1 MYLKTLLVSGAL
13 LAAVLPARAAD
24 QAPAAAAPAAAQSPA
39 DAKFDEQLK
48 AVVQKIQQ
56 KLRTGARTPDAL
68 ADELKA
74 FDALLAEHKGE
85 KSEMA
90 ARAAYLRADLY
101 VEVFED
107 FDKGEQL
114 MQEVKTDY
122 AGTEAAGIA
131 SEMLSRIAAQKES
144 MKVQSALKPG
154 VAFPDFAEKDLAG
167 EPLSVGKFKG
177 KYVLVDFWATWCPPC
192 REEVPNVVAAYNK
205 YHDKGFE
212 IVGISL
218 DKEEAALK
226 KFIADNKMSWPE
238 YFDGKWWESKLGQK
252 YGVNSIPTNY
262 LLDKNGTIIAKNLRG
277 PALDAKL
284 QELLGTK

>member
-1 MYLKTLLVSGAL
+1 MHLKTLLVSGAL
-13 LAAVLPARAAD
+13 FAALLPARAAD
-24 QAPAAAAPAAAQSPA
+24 QAATPAAAPAAQPA

-48 AVVQKIQQ
+48 GVVQKIQE
-56 KLRTGARTPDAL
+56 KLRSGARTPDAL
-68 ADELKA
+68 ADEMKA
-74 FDALLAEHKGE
+74 FDALIAEHKGE
-85 KSEMA
+85 KSEIA

-107 FDKGEQL
+107 LDKGAQFMEQ
-114 MQEVKTDY
+114 VKTDY

-131 SEMLSRIAAQKES
+131 AEMLPRIAAQKES
-144 MKVQSALKPG
+144 LKVQAALKPG
-154 VAFPDFAEKDLAG
+154 TAFPDFEEKDMAG
-167 EPLSVGKFKG
+167 QPLSVGKFKG

-192 REEVPNVVAAYNK
+192 REEVPNVVAAYGK

-226 KFIADNKMSWPE
+226 KFIADNKMPWPE

-262 LLDKNGTIIAKNLRG
+262 LLDKNGIIVAKDLRG

-284 QELLGTK
+284 QEVLGTK